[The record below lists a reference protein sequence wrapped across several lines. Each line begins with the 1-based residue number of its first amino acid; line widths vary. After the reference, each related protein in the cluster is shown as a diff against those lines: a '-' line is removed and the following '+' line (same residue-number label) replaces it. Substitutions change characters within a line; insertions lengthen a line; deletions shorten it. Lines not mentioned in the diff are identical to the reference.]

1 VKLLGKS
8 IQDCQYIACMNPTA
22 GSFTINP
29 RLQRHFVSFAVGFP
43 GPTSLLTIYETFLM
57 GHLQNGPKPFSEEV
71 CEIGK
76 HIIQGALEL
85 HQGVGQ
91 VRGEREER
99 EADRGEKR
107 GEKRGERRREKKR
120 EERRER
126 RRPCHC
132 TVCYVPPCAVCWV
145 LILTQTSFSSSCSS
159 SPSSSR
165 SSSSKNFRKSA
176 VNFHYEFNIRHLSN
190 VFQGML
196 VARPEQF
203 DEPGKFVLLWLHE
216 SERVYG
222 DRLVSNADLKKYN
235 QLALAIGKKKFGAYA
250 AAISSYFSD
259 TPDQLIFC
267 HYTKNIQD
275 KM

>member
-1 VKLLGKS
+1 MRDVQQAMQKETNELNCLACTHIQELPFRLFSRPPFIFLSSSSHLSVVSLSSRSLRYEHVYDRVKLLGKS

-126 RRPCHC
+126 RRERREEREEDPA
-132 TVCYVPPCAVCWV
+132 TVLCVMCRRVPCAG
-145 LILTQTSFSSSCSS
+145 
-159 SPSSSR
+159 
-165 SSSSKNFRKSA
+165 
-176 VNFHYEFNIRHLSN
+176 Y
-190 VFQGML
+190 
-196 VARPEQF
+196 
-203 DEPGKFVLLWLHE
+203 
-216 SERVYG
+216 
-222 DRLVSNADLKKYN
+222 
-235 QLALAIGKKKFGAYA
+235 
-250 AAISSYFSD
+250 SY
-259 TPDQLIFC
+259 
-267 HYTKNIQD
+267 
-275 KM
+275 